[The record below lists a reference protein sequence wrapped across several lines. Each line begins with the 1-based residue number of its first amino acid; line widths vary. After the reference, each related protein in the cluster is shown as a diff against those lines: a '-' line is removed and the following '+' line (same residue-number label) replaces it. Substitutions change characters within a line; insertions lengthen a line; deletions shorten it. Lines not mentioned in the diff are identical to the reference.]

1 MDTAEIDVDWLLNE
15 LNRYNRRPPWLNE
28 TEPDGFGPIDP
39 IFLRDSVV
47 CLAYRS
53 AKRRAL
59 GSTRFDGQAK
69 LRRKVQE
76 LDGATPDDKEAIV
89 MKLSDIISPELR
101 QEVMS
106 WADKPQRKKRQCTSY
121 IPCFRTHSHSSHCP
135 GTRTRSE
142 SMSLQ
147 PPSSEIPTITHVTGT
162 PTHESPYMQPTLGTP
177 APSADNGSPSV
188 PRSSSSAHAQTS
200 RSRHSFSTSTM
211 SKARA
216 VLSDDLF
223 HALSTTYSKEQQAW
237 VACIGVSYSNEDDCQ
252 ITLDIH
258 SRNIERFAE
267 RLFGVQLETDGGL
280 RYIIRGN
287 TQILPSPKAMIQGCK
302 LDVIP
307 PFFGPLL
314 DEAVRESPIY
324 AKDRME
330 LSEYTRAVSMLVSHD
345 ANDVGVLVVHTNPC
359 ICAKI
364 WDMLYIAQ

>member
-76 LDGATPDDKEAIV
+76 LDGAPLDYKEAIV

-101 QEVMS
+101 QEVTS
-106 WADKPQRKKRQCTSY
+106 WADKPQRKKR
-121 IPCFRTHSHSSHCP
+121 
-135 GTRTRSE
+135 TRTRSE

-147 PPSSEIPTITHVTGT
+147 PSSSEIPTITHMTGT

-177 APSADNGSPSV
+177 APGAEDVSPSV
-188 PRSSSSAHAQTS
+188 PQSSSSAHTQTNL
-200 RSRHSFSTSTM
+200 SRHSFSTSTM

-223 HALSTTYSKEQQAW
+223 HALSTTYSKEQQTW

-267 RLFGVQLETDGGL
+267 RLFGVQLETDSGL

-307 PFFGPLL
+307 LFFGPLL
-314 DEAVRESPIY
+314 DQAVRESPIY

-359 ICAKI
+359 MCVKI
-364 WDMLYIAQ
+364 WDMLYTAQQ